1 MTVPVAPRFP
11 AARFL
16 VNLAL
21 VTAFV
26 LGVTSVGFYAS
37 LVLYLTAHMLYLGVR
52 PVVLVVAV
60 AVGVGAAFWL
70 GFEYLLRVPVPT
82 GWAWG

>member
-1 MTVPVAPRFP
+1 MNTPVARFP

-16 VNLAL
+16 ANLGL

-26 LGVTSVGFYAS
+26 FGVTSVGFYVS

-52 PVVLVVAV
+52 PVVRVALV

-70 GFEYLLRVPVPT
+70 GFEHLLRVPVPT
-82 GWAWG
+82 GWVWG

>member
-1 MTVPVAPRFP
+1 MNAPVAPRFL

-16 VNLAL
+16 VNVAL

-26 LGVTSVGFYAS
+26 FGVTSLGFYPS

-52 PVVLVVAV
+52 PVVLVVLV
-60 AVGVGAAFWL
+60 ALGVGAAFWL

-82 GWAWG
+82 GWFWG